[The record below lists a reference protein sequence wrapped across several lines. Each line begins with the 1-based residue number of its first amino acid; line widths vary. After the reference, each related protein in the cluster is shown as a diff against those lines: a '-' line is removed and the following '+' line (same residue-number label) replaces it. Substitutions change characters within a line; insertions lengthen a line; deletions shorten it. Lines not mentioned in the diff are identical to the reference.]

1 MPFLLIVLGAL
12 PLPLGYLMSW
22 MITQNPDLLLP
33 YTLISVGFLLLW
45 GVISFVAR
53 SFVKDGKR
61 VVLFLH
67 LFPFLDLLLLGIQE
81 LILRAYWWNMVGSL
95 SQFFYLP
102 LLGLGYRLT
111 AWSHTTFSAYCA
123 AFLLMA
129 AVSALGCWLRRS
141 LQSRA

>member
-22 MITQNPDLLLP
+22 MMTQNPDLRLP

-53 SFVKDGKR
+53 SFVKDSRK

-67 LFPFLDLLLLGIQE
+67 LFPLLDLLLLGIQE
-81 LILRAYWWNMVGSL
+81 LILHAYWRGLVGSL

-102 LLGLGYRLT
+102 LLSLGYRLT
-111 AWSHTTFSAYCA
+111 TWSHTTFSAYCA

-129 AVSALGCWLRRS
+129 AVSALGCWLRRA
-141 LQSRA
+141 LQPRV